1 MTKEKKVKDIISKQ
15 FEVKKFLSAMYRD
28 NGIDFTKEK
37 IRILEADGDYKKVS
51 FFDDIDDL
59 VSFATH
65 KKRLYNNTYFTLS
78 SVDVDAENGQAENLA
93 YRYCIALDFDKKDFE
108 AGFNFNNVLDR
119 LNNIGFW
126 YHAALDSGNGYHVYF
141 FIEKTNDLKKVSD
154 VTKALAGLLGADTK
168 ATLDTQILRLPYTW
182 NVKDPKKKKEV
193 RIIKMFDRTTIKRYN
208 IDKLYNR
215 FCSDFREDSNNKIF
229 VAGNYPPC
237 VEKALNAGS
246 KVGNR
251 NNDLFNIVIALKY
264 KGRNI
269 NQVKSVVD
277 RWNCLNE
284 EALPAKE
291 IDAEV
296 ERIFNNYNGYV
307 CNGCNEENKQD
318 CKTYVVSDFDLE
330 QYEETIIDIQ
340 KKVGREARN
349 SKRKGVRTMEG
360 NELFIYNVLM
370 NNKGFEALNIDL
382 IIERITDRKTKKCAL
397 TKKYVSKALKGLE
410 EKGYITINKGNARAG
425 TKDTYT
431 LNPTKLNADNSFR
444 ISYFINILVIKG
456 EISTTELKVYT
467 HMRYLHHEEVKAGKA
482 KGNIFTITIDDL
494 ANSLGDDKANVSRYV
509 TNLYENMVLDRRSKP
524 CEDKPQNS
532 YYEYKL
538 NM

>member
-494 ANSLGDDKANVSRYV
+494 AKSLGDD
-509 TNLYENMVLDRRSKP
+509 
-524 CEDKPQNS
+524 
-532 YYEYKL
+532 
-538 NM
+538 

>member
-277 RWNCLNE
+277 RWNCLN
-284 EALPAKE
+284 
-291 IDAEV
+291 
-296 ERIFNNYNGYV
+296 
-307 CNGCNEENKQD
+307 
-318 CKTYVVSDFDLE
+318 
-330 QYEETIIDIQ
+330 
-340 KKVGREARN
+340 
-349 SKRKGVRTMEG
+349 
-360 NELFIYNVLM
+360 
-370 NNKGFEALNIDL
+370 
-382 IIERITDRKTKKCAL
+382 
-397 TKKYVSKALKGLE
+397 
-410 EKGYITINKGNARAG
+410 
-425 TKDTYT
+425 
-431 LNPTKLNADNSFR
+431 
-444 ISYFINILVIKG
+444 
-456 EISTTELKVYT
+456 
-467 HMRYLHHEEVKAGKA
+467 
-482 KGNIFTITIDDL
+482 
-494 ANSLGDDKANVSRYV
+494 
-509 TNLYENMVLDRRSKP
+509 
-524 CEDKPQNS
+524 
-532 YYEYKL
+532 
-538 NM
+538 